1 MRVACAPTTH
11 RASQC
16 SPFSTAHSPHPHPA
30 APSDIRD
37 AFSSFQEKLASGPHF
52 DKAAL
57 QPVEA
62 LAKGGQVGGTG
73 GAAPS
78 GNEPGTGGAA
88 AASNAVEDVFDLPER
103 FWNTPSLRWEE
114 KEMDAVMV
122 SAA

>member
-1 MRVACAPTTH
+1 L
-11 RASQC
+11 
-16 SPFSTAHSPHPHPA
+16 STAHSPHPHPA

-73 GAAPS
+73 GAA
-78 GNEPGTGGAA
+78 